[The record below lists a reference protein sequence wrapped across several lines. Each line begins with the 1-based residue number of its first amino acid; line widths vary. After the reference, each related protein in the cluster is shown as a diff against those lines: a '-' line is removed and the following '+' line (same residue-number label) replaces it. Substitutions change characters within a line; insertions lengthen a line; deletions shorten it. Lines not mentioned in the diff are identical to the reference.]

1 MSKCD
6 CYRLELEQNCFVD
19 ENGIPIYKII
29 NVPRCWGTRKKD
41 VCYCDGD
48 RSRCS
53 FYESVRA
60 NVVEE
65 KSFATTKNVLEKI
78 EDLIGKYWG
87 TDPIYYTDSKNKE
100 EAGAAKLCCKILEA
114 IQVSRGGIDEENS

>member
-6 CYRLELEQNCFVD
+6 SYHLEPEQHYFVD
-19 ENGIPIYKII
+19 EYGAPIYESI
-29 NVPRCWGTRKKD
+29 NVPRCWGTKEKD
-41 VCYCDGD
+41 VCNCDGD
-48 RSRCS
+48 RSKCS

-60 NVVEE
+60 KAAEKE
-65 KSFATTKNVLEKI
+65 KSLSTNKNVLEEI
-78 EDLIGKYWG
+78 EDLIGEHWG

-114 IQVSRGGIDEENS
+114 IRIAQRGEK